1 MKRAVPAL
9 TMGEQ
14 PEAWPDDDADPF
26 AQQDSIDSKEPQSE
40 QEEHLEE
47 LENKEPSTEETE
59 EIAPV
64 DESWT
69 LPVRVKPVLAMNGEA
84 VEEFPLNETLDG
96 RKNTSLILN
105 DDLIRI
111 IEVSYDDDGQRRL
124 NVKAVLKNELTGF
137 SHYHNE
143 LMHKHQWLWITS
155 FIAGLILIFVPYFGF
170 LGQLL
175 IGVGLLGWT
184 YMHLEIHTLEF
195 STSGSKHKVTLT
207 GYGSN
212 RPKFR
217 LSMALIGPAIADYM
231 QSGDFDVESINSLHE
246 SISIPIEPAQI
257 SQPTPQF
264 VIVDNN
270 NPSLEQLTNQ
280 AIPSNSFDTLPSQ
293 TVQHPSPVET
303 QQPLGP
309 PITATK
315 QNEEPTVEEELNT
328 PAPPEDIIEAANNT
342 NMIAETPPPPPA
354 PISAPPPP
362 TPISPPSPP
371 AMASPPPPPKP
382 VSAPPPP
389 PLPPQPNALPPP
401 TLPPPLPP
409 VGMMSTPIDMGEIP
423 LDAPLPEAPEIAV
436 KAAPITESLSTEE
449 QNELLEELR

>member
-26 AQQDSIDSKEPQSE
+26 AQQDSIDSEEPQTE
-40 QEEHLEE
+40 QDEHLEE
-47 LENKEPSTEETE
+47 LENDENPDSETE
-59 EIAPV
+59 EIVPV

-69 LPVRVKPVLAMNGEA
+69 LPVRVKPVLALNGEE
-84 VEEFPLNETLDG
+84 VVEFPLNETLDG
-96 RKNTSLILN
+96 RKNTSLVLN
-105 DDLIRI
+105 DDLLRI

-155 FIAGLILIFVPYFGF
+155 FIAGLILIFIPYFGF

-175 IGVGLLGWT
+175 IGVGLFGWT

-217 LSMALIGPAIADYM
+217 ISMALIGPAVADYM
-231 QSGDFDVESINSLHE
+231 ESGNFDVDSINSLHE
-246 SISIPIEPAQI
+246 SISIPTEPAQTP
-257 SQPTPQF
+257 QPTPQF

-280 AIPSNSFDTLPSQ
+280 ALPSNSFDTPPSQ
-293 TVQHPSPVET
+293 MIQQTAPVET
-303 QQPLGP
+303 QQTMGP
-309 PITATK
+309 PITTTN
-315 QNEEPTVEEELNT
+315 QNDESTVEEESNT
-328 PAPPEDIIEAANNT
+328 PPPLETTTEAINNT
-342 NMIAETPPPPPA
+342 NTSTDLPPA
-354 PISAPPPP
+354 PAPMSPPLPPTPTSPPPP
-362 TPISPPSPP
+362 TAMTSPLPT
-371 AMASPPPPPKP
+371 PKP

-389 PLPPQPNALPPP
+389 PLPPQTNALPPP

>member
-26 AQQDSIDSKEPQSE
+26 AQQDSIDSEEPQTE
-40 QEEHLEE
+40 QDEHLEE
-47 LENKEPSTEETE
+47 LENDENPDSETE
-59 EIAPV
+59 EIVPV

-69 LPVRVKPVLAMNGEA
+69 LPVRVKPVLALNGEE
-84 VEEFPLNETLDG
+84 VVEFPLNETLDG
-96 RKNTSLILN
+96 RKNTSLVLN
-105 DDLIRI
+105 DDLLRI

-155 FIAGLILIFVPYFGF
+155 FIAGLILIFIPYFGF

-175 IGVGLLGWT
+175 IGVGLFGWT

-217 LSMALIGPAIADYM
+217 ISMALIGPAVADYM
-231 QSGDFDVESINSLHE
+231 ESGNFDVDSINSLHE
-246 SISIPIEPAQI
+246 SISIPTEPAQTP
-257 SQPTPQF
+257 QPTPQF

-280 AIPSNSFDTLPSQ
+280 ALPSNSFDTPPSQ
-293 TVQHPSPVET
+293 MIQQTAPVET
-303 QQPLGP
+303 QQTMGP
-309 PITATK
+309 PITTTN
-315 QNEEPTVEEELNT
+315 QNDESTVEKESNT
-328 PAPPEDIIEAANNT
+328 TPPLETTTEAINNT
-342 NMIAETPPPPPA
+342 NTSPDLPPA
-354 PISAPPPP
+354 PAPMSPPLPPTPTSPPPP
-362 TPISPPSPP
+362 TAMTSPLPT
-371 AMASPPPPPKP
+371 PKP
-382 VSAPPPP
+382 VSPLPPP
-389 PLPPQPNALPPP
+389 PLPPQTNALPPP

>member
-1 MKRAVPAL
+1 MNRAVPAL
-9 TMGEQ
+9 IMGEE

-26 AQQDSIDSKEPQSE
+26 TEQDSLEEEESQSI
-40 QEEHLEE
+40 QEEQSEE
-47 LENKEPSTEETE
+47 LENDEPTTEKIEP
-59 EIAPV
+59 IAPV

-69 LPVRVKPVLAMNGEA
+69 LPVRVKPVLALNGETVA
-84 VEEFPLNETLDG
+84 EFPLNEALDG

-111 IEVSYDDDGQRRL
+111 IEVSYDADGQRRL

-155 FIAGLILIFVPYFGF
+155 FIAGLVLTFVPYFGF

-195 STSGSKHKVTLT
+195 STSGSKHKVTFT

-231 QSGDFDVESINSLHE
+231 QSGDFDTESINSLHE
-246 SISIPIEPAQI
+246 SISVPIEPVPNPQ
-257 SQPTPQF
+257 QTPQF
-264 VIVDNN
+264 VIMDGS
-270 NPSLEQLTNQ
+270 NPSLEQVNSQIL
-280 AIPSNSFDTLPSQ
+280 PSNSYETLPDQATQPPPPVQ
-293 TVQHPSPVET
+293 TPQPSGPPIMASPQNDDSTLGEET
-303 QQPLGP
+303 QQASPQE
-309 PITATK
+309 PIS
-315 QNEEPTVEEELNT
+315 
-328 PAPPEDIIEAANNT
+328 EAENNT
-342 NMIAETPPPPPA
+342 NSMPQKSLPPVPAPTAPPPVVTTPPPPPA
-354 PISAPPPP
+354 PLSA
-362 TPISPPSPP
+362 
-371 AMASPPPPPKP
+371 
-382 VSAPPPP
+382 PPP
-389 PLPPQPNALPPP
+389 PLPPQSNSLPPP

-409 VGMMSTPIDMGEIP
+409 TGLMSTPIDMGEIP

>member
-26 AQQDSIDSKEPQSE
+26 AQQDNIDSEEPQTE
-40 QEEHLEE
+40 QDEHLEE
-47 LENKEPSTEETE
+47 LENDENPDSETE
-59 EIAPV
+59 EIVPV

-69 LPVRVKPVLAMNGEA
+69 LPVRVKPVLALNGEE
-84 VEEFPLNETLDG
+84 VVEFPLNETLDG
-96 RKNTSLILN
+96 RKNTSLVLN
-105 DDLIRI
+105 DDLLRI

-155 FIAGLILIFVPYFGF
+155 FIAGLILIFIPYFGF

-175 IGVGLLGWT
+175 IGVGLFGWT

-217 LSMALIGPAIADYM
+217 ISMALIGPAVADYM
-231 QSGDFDVESINSLHE
+231 ESGNFDVDSINSLHE
-246 SISIPIEPAQI
+246 SISIPTEPAQTP
-257 SQPTPQF
+257 QPTPQF

-280 AIPSNSFDTLPSQ
+280 ALPSNSFDTPPSQ
-293 TVQHPSPVET
+293 MIQQTAPVET
-303 QQPLGP
+303 QQTMGP
-309 PITATK
+309 PITTTN
-315 QNEEPTVEEELNT
+315 QNDESTVEEESNT
-328 PAPPEDIIEAANNT
+328 PPPLETTTEAINNT
-342 NMIAETPPPPPA
+342 NTSTDLPPSPA
-354 PISAPPPP
+354 PMSPPLPPTPTSPPPP
-362 TPISPPSPP
+362 TAMTSPLPT
-371 AMASPPPPPKP
+371 PKP

-389 PLPPQPNALPPP
+389 PLPPQTNALPPP

>member
-26 AQQDSIDSKEPQSE
+26 AQQDSIDSEEPQTE
-40 QEEHLEE
+40 QDEHLEE
-47 LENKEPSTEETE
+47 PENDENPDSETE
-59 EIAPV
+59 EIVPV

-69 LPVRVKPVLAMNGEA
+69 LPVRVKPVLALNGEE
-84 VEEFPLNETLDG
+84 VVEFPLNETLDG
-96 RKNTSLILN
+96 RKNTSLVLN
-105 DDLIRI
+105 DDLLRI

-155 FIAGLILIFVPYFGF
+155 FIAGLILIFIPYFGF

-175 IGVGLLGWT
+175 IGVGLFGWT

-217 LSMALIGPAIADYM
+217 ISMALIGPAVADYM
-231 QSGDFDVESINSLHE
+231 ESGNFDVDSINSLHE
-246 SISIPIEPAQI
+246 SISIPTEPAQTP
-257 SQPTPQF
+257 QPTPQF
-264 VIVDNN
+264 VIVDDN

-280 AIPSNSFDTLPSQ
+280 ALPSNSFDTPPSQ
-293 TVQHPSPVET
+293 MIQQTAPVET
-303 QQPLGP
+303 QQTMGP
-309 PITATK
+309 PITTTN
-315 QNEEPTVEEELNT
+315 QNDESTVEEESN
-328 PAPPEDIIEAANNT
+328 
-342 NMIAETPPPPPA
+342 TPPPLETTTEAINSTNTSPDLLPA
-354 PISAPPPP
+354 PAPMSPPIPPTPTSPPPP
-362 TPISPPSPP
+362 TAMTSPLPT
-371 AMASPPPPPKP
+371 PKP
-382 VSAPPPP
+382 VSPPPSP
-389 PLPPQPNALPPP
+389 PLPPQTNTLPPP

>member
-26 AQQDSIDSKEPQSE
+26 AQQDSIDSEEPQTE
-40 QEEHLEE
+40 QDEHLEE
-47 LENKEPSTEETE
+47 LENDENPDSETG
-59 EIAPV
+59 EIVPV

-69 LPVRVKPVLAMNGEA
+69 LPVRVKPVLALNGEE
-84 VEEFPLNETLDG
+84 VVEFPLNETLDG
-96 RKNTSLILN
+96 RKNTSLVLN
-105 DDLIRI
+105 DDLLRI

-155 FIAGLILIFVPYFGF
+155 FIAGLILIFIPYFGF

-175 IGVGLLGWT
+175 IGVGLFGWT

-217 LSMALIGPAIADYM
+217 ISMALIGPAVADYM
-231 QSGDFDVESINSLHE
+231 ESGNFDVDSINSLHE
-246 SISIPIEPAQI
+246 SISIPTEPAQTP
-257 SQPTPQF
+257 QPTPQF

-280 AIPSNSFDTLPSQ
+280 ALPSNSFDTPPSQ
-293 TVQHPSPVET
+293 MIQQTAPVET
-303 QQPLGP
+303 QQTMGP
-309 PITATK
+309 PITTTN
-315 QNEEPTVEEELNT
+315 QNDESTVEEESNT
-328 PAPPEDIIEAANNT
+328 PPPLETTTEAINNT
-342 NMIAETPPPPPA
+342 NTSTDLPPSPA
-354 PISAPPPP
+354 PMSPPLPPTPTSPPPP
-362 TPISPPSPP
+362 TAMTSPLPT
-371 AMASPPPPPKP
+371 PKP

-389 PLPPQPNALPPP
+389 PLPPQTNALPPP

>member
-1 MKRAVPAL
+1 MKRAVPAV

-26 AQQDSIDSKEPQSE
+26 AQQDSIDSEEPQTE
-40 QEEHLEE
+40 QDEHLEE
-47 LENKEPSTEETE
+47 LENDENPDSETE
-59 EIAPV
+59 EIVPV

-69 LPVRVKPVLAMNGEA
+69 LPVRVKPVLALNGEE
-84 VEEFPLNETLDG
+84 VVEFPLNETLDG
-96 RKNTSLILN
+96 RKNTSLVLN
-105 DDLIRI
+105 DDLLRI

-155 FIAGLILIFVPYFGF
+155 FIAGLILIFIPYFGF

-175 IGVGLLGWT
+175 IGVGLFGWT

-217 LSMALIGPAIADYM
+217 ISMALIGPAVADYM
-231 QSGDFDVESINSLHE
+231 ESGNFDVDSINSLHE
-246 SISIPIEPAQI
+246 SISIPTEPAQTP
-257 SQPTPQF
+257 QPTPQF

-280 AIPSNSFDTLPSQ
+280 ALPSNSFDTPPSQ
-293 TVQHPSPVET
+293 MIQQTAPVET
-303 QQPLGP
+303 QQTMGP
-309 PITATK
+309 PITTTN
-315 QNEEPTVEEELNT
+315 QNDESTVEEESNT
-328 PAPPEDIIEAANNT
+328 PPPLETTTEAINNT
-342 NMIAETPPPPPA
+342 NTSPDLPPA
-354 PISAPPPP
+354 PAPMSPPLPPTPTSPPPP
-362 TPISPPSPP
+362 TAMTSPLPT
-371 AMASPPPPPKP
+371 PKP
-382 VSAPPPP
+382 VSPLPPP
-389 PLPPQPNALPPP
+389 PLPPQTNALPPP

>member
-26 AQQDSIDSKEPQSE
+26 AQQDSIETEEPQTE
-40 QEEHLEE
+40 HEEHLDE
-47 LENKEPSTEETE
+47 LENVEPSAEETE
-59 EIAPV
+59 EIVPV

-69 LPVRVKPVLAMNGEA
+69 LPVRVKPVLALNGEE
-84 VEEFPLNETLDG
+84 VVEFPLNETLDG

-105 DDLIRI
+105 DDLLRI
-111 IEVSYDDDGQRRL
+111 IEVSYDNDGQRRL

-155 FIAGLILIFVPYFGF
+155 FIAGLILIFIPYFGF

-175 IGVGLLGWT
+175 IGVGLFGWT

-217 LSMALIGPAIADYM
+217 LSMALIGPAVADYM
-231 QSGDFDVESINSLHE
+231 ESGNFDVESINSLHE
-246 SISIPIEPAQI
+246 SISIPTEPAQT

-280 AIPSNSFDTLPSQ
+280 ALPSNNFDTPPSQ
-293 TVQHPSPVET
+293 MIQQTAPVET
-303 QQPLGP
+303 QQTMGP
-309 PITATK
+309 PITTTN
-315 QNEEPTVEEELNT
+315 QNDESTVEEESNI
-328 PAPPEDIIEAANNT
+328 PPPLETTTEAINNT
-342 NMIAETPPPPPA
+342 NTSPDPTSTASTYVSTSASNTNLSAIASCDDFTAPSAKTSFCTPA
-354 PISAPPPP
+354 SAFAA
-362 TPISPPSPP
+362 TNQCFATSNIT
-371 AMASPPPPPKP
+371 A
-382 VSAPPPP
+382 
-389 PLPPQPNALPPP
+389 
-401 TLPPPLPP
+401 PLPP

>member
-26 AQQDSIDSKEPQSE
+26 AQQDSIDSEEPQTE
-40 QEEHLEE
+40 QDEHLEE
-47 LENKEPSTEETE
+47 LENDENPDSETE
-59 EIAPV
+59 EIVPV

-69 LPVRVKPVLAMNGEA
+69 LPVRVKPVLALNGEE
-84 VEEFPLNETLDG
+84 VVEFPLNETLDG
-96 RKNTSLILN
+96 RKNTSLVLN
-105 DDLIRI
+105 DDLLRI

-155 FIAGLILIFVPYFGF
+155 FIAGLILIFIPYFGF

-175 IGVGLLGWT
+175 IGVGLFGWT

-217 LSMALIGPAIADYM
+217 ISMALIGPAVADYM
-231 QSGDFDVESINSLHE
+231 ESGNFDVDSINSLHE
-246 SISIPIEPAQI
+246 SISIPTEPAQTP
-257 SQPTPQF
+257 QPTPQF

-280 AIPSNSFDTLPSQ
+280 ALPSNSFDTPPSQ
-293 TVQHPSPVET
+293 MIQQTAPVET
-303 QQPLGP
+303 QQTMGP
-309 PITATK
+309 PITTTN
-315 QNEEPTVEEELNT
+315 QNDESTVEEESNT
-328 PAPPEDIIEAANNT
+328 PPPLETTTEAINNT
-342 NMIAETPPPPPA
+342 NTSPDLPPA
-354 PISAPPPP
+354 PAPMSPPLPPTPTSPPPP
-362 TPISPPSPP
+362 TAMTSPLPT
-371 AMASPPPPPKP
+371 PKP

-389 PLPPQPNALPPP
+389 PLPPQTNALPPP

>member
-26 AQQDSIDSKEPQSE
+26 AQQDSIDSEEPQTV

-47 LENKEPSTEETE
+47 LENDENPDSETE
-59 EIAPV
+59 EIVPV

-69 LPVRVKPVLAMNGEA
+69 LPVRVKPVLALNGEE
-84 VEEFPLNETLDG
+84 VVEFPLNETLDG

-105 DDLIRI
+105 DDLLRI

-155 FIAGLILIFVPYFGF
+155 FIAGLILIFIPYFGF

-175 IGVGLLGWT
+175 IGVGLFGWT

-217 LSMALIGPAIADYM
+217 LSMALIGPAVADYM
-231 QSGDFDVESINSLHE
+231 ESGNFDVESINSLHE
-246 SISIPIEPAQI
+246 SISIPTEPAQTP
-257 SQPTPQF
+257 QPTPQF

-280 AIPSNSFDTLPSQ
+280 ALPSNTFDTPPSQ
-293 TVQHPSPVET
+293 MIQQTAPIET
-303 QQPLGP
+303 QQTMGP
-309 PITATK
+309 PITTTN
-315 QNEEPTVEEELNT
+315 QNDESTVEEESNI
-328 PAPPEDIIEAANNT
+328 PPPLETTTEAINNT
-342 NMIAETPPPPPA
+342 NTSPDPTSAPA
-354 PISAPPPP
+354 PMSPPLPPTPTSPPPP
-362 TPISPPSPP
+362 T
-371 AMASPPPPPKP
+371 AMTSPPPPPKP
-382 VSAPPPP
+382 VSPPPPP
-389 PLPPQPNALPPP
+389 PLPPQTNALPPP

>member
-26 AQQDSIDSKEPQSE
+26 AQQDSIDSEEPQTV
-40 QEEHLEE
+40 QKEHLEE
-47 LENKEPSTEETE
+47 LENDENPDSETE
-59 EIAPV
+59 EIVPV

-69 LPVRVKPVLAMNGEA
+69 LPVRVKPVLALNGEE
-84 VEEFPLNETLDG
+84 VVEFPLNETLDG

-105 DDLIRI
+105 DDLLRI

-155 FIAGLILIFVPYFGF
+155 FIAGLILIFIPYFGF

-175 IGVGLLGWT
+175 IGVGLFGWT

-217 LSMALIGPAIADYM
+217 LSMALIGPAVADYM
-231 QSGDFDVESINSLHE
+231 ESGNFDVESINSLHE
-246 SISIPIEPAQI
+246 SISIPTEPAQTP
-257 SQPTPQF
+257 QPTPQF

-280 AIPSNSFDTLPSQ
+280 ALPSNTFDTPPSQ
-293 TVQHPSPVET
+293 MIQQTAPIET
-303 QQPLGP
+303 QQTMGP
-309 PITATK
+309 PITTTN
-315 QNEEPTVEEELNT
+315 QNDKSTVEEESNI
-328 PAPPEDIIEAANNT
+328 PPPLETTTEAINNT
-342 NMIAETPPPPPA
+342 NTSPDPTSAPA
-354 PISAPPPP
+354 PMSPPLPSTPTSPPPP
-362 TPISPPSPP
+362 TAMTSPL
-371 AMASPPPPPKP
+371 PPPKP
-382 VSAPPPP
+382 VSAHPPP
-389 PLPPQPNALPPP
+389 PLPPQTNALPPP

>member
-1 MKRAVPAL
+1 MKRAVPAV

-26 AQQDSIDSKEPQSE
+26 AQQDSIDSEEPQTE
-40 QEEHLEE
+40 QDEHLEE
-47 LENKEPSTEETE
+47 LENDENPDSETE
-59 EIAPV
+59 EIVPV

-69 LPVRVKPVLAMNGEA
+69 LPVRVKPVLALNGEE
-84 VEEFPLNETLDG
+84 VVEFPLNETLDG
-96 RKNTSLILN
+96 RKNTSLVLN
-105 DDLIRI
+105 DDLLRI

-155 FIAGLILIFVPYFGF
+155 FIAGLILIFIPYFGF

-175 IGVGLLGWT
+175 IGVGLFGWT

-217 LSMALIGPAIADYM
+217 ISMALIGPAVADYM
-231 QSGDFDVESINSLHE
+231 ESGNFDVDSINSLHE
-246 SISIPIEPAQI
+246 SISIPTEPAQTP
-257 SQPTPQF
+257 QPTPQF

-280 AIPSNSFDTLPSQ
+280 ALPSNSFDTPPSQ
-293 TVQHPSPVET
+293 MIQQTAPVET
-303 QQPLGP
+303 QQTMGP
-309 PITATK
+309 PITTTN
-315 QNEEPTVEEELNT
+315 QNDESTVEEESNT
-328 PAPPEDIIEAANNT
+328 PPPLETTTEAINNT
-342 NMIAETPPPPPA
+342 NTSPDLPPA
-354 PISAPPPP
+354 PAPMSPPLPPTPTSPPPP
-362 TPISPPSPP
+362 TAMTSPLPT
-371 AMASPPPPPKP
+371 PKP
-382 VSAPPPP
+382 VSPPPPP
-389 PLPPQPNALPPP
+389 PLPPQTNALPPP

>member
-26 AQQDSIDSKEPQSE
+26 AQQDSIDSEEPQTE

-47 LENKEPSTEETE
+47 PENDENPDSETE
-59 EIAPV
+59 EIVPV

-69 LPVRVKPVLAMNGEA
+69 LPVRVKPVLALNGEE
-84 VEEFPLNETLDG
+84 VVEFPLNETLDG

-105 DDLIRI
+105 DDLLRI

-155 FIAGLILIFVPYFGF
+155 FIAGLILIFIPYFGF

-175 IGVGLLGWT
+175 IGVGLFGWT

-217 LSMALIGPAIADYM
+217 LSMALIGPAVADYM
-231 QSGDFDVESINSLHE
+231 ESGNFDVESINSLHE
-246 SISIPIEPAQI
+246 SISIPTEPAQTP
-257 SQPTPQF
+257 QPTPQF

-280 AIPSNSFDTLPSQ
+280 ALPSNTFDTPPSQ
-293 TVQHPSPVET
+293 MIQQTAPIET
-303 QQPLGP
+303 QQTMGP
-309 PITATK
+309 PITTTN
-315 QNEEPTVEEELNT
+315 QNDESTVEEESNI
-328 PAPPEDIIEAANNT
+328 PPPLETTTEATNNT
-342 NMIAETPPPPPA
+342 NTSPDPTSAPA
-354 PISAPPPP
+354 PMSPPLPPTPTSPPPP
-362 TPISPPSPP
+362 T
-371 AMASPPPPPKP
+371 AMTSPPPPPKP
-382 VSAPPPP
+382 VSPPPPP
-389 PLPPQPNALPPP
+389 PLPPQTNALPPP

-409 VGMMSTPIDMGEIP
+409 VGMMPTPIDMGEIP

>member
-26 AQQDSIDSKEPQSE
+26 AQQDSIDSEEPQTE

-47 LENKEPSTEETE
+47 LENDANPDSETE
-59 EIAPV
+59 EIVPV

-69 LPVRVKPVLAMNGEA
+69 LPVRVKPVLALNGEE
-84 VEEFPLNETLDG
+84 VVEFPLNETLDG

-105 DDLIRI
+105 DDLLRI
-111 IEVSYDDDGQRRL
+111 IEVSYDNDGQRRL

-155 FIAGLILIFVPYFGF
+155 FIIGLILIFIPYFGF

-175 IGVGLLGWT
+175 IGVGLFGWT

-217 LSMALIGPAIADYM
+217 LSMALIGPAVADYM
-231 QSGDFDVESINSLHE
+231 ESGNFDVESINSLHE
-246 SISIPIEPAQI
+246 SISIPTEPAQTP
-257 SQPTPQF
+257 QPTPQF

-280 AIPSNSFDTLPSQ
+280 ALPSNTFDTPPSQ
-293 TVQHPSPVET
+293 MIQQTAPIET
-303 QQPLGP
+303 QQTMGP
-309 PITATK
+309 PITTTN
-315 QNEEPTVEEELNT
+315 QNDKSTVEEESNI
-328 PAPPEDIIEAANNT
+328 PPPLETTTEAINNT
-342 NMIAETPPPPPA
+342 NTSPDPTSAPA
-354 PISAPPPP
+354 PMSPPLPPTPTSPPPP
-362 TPISPPSPP
+362 T
-371 AMASPPPPPKP
+371 AMTSPPPPPKP
-382 VSAPPPP
+382 VSPPPP
-389 PLPPQPNALPPP
+389 PSLPPQTNALPPP

>member
-26 AQQDSIDSKEPQSE
+26 AQQDSIDSEEPQTE
-40 QEEHLEE
+40 QDEHLEE
-47 LENKEPSTEETE
+47 LENDENPDSETE
-59 EIAPV
+59 EIVPV

-69 LPVRVKPVLAMNGEA
+69 LPVRVKPVLALNGEE
-84 VEEFPLNETLDG
+84 VVEFPLNETLDG
-96 RKNTSLILN
+96 RKNTSLVLN
-105 DDLIRI
+105 DDLLRI

-155 FIAGLILIFVPYFGF
+155 FIAGLILIFIPYFGF

-175 IGVGLLGWT
+175 IGVGLFGWT

-217 LSMALIGPAIADYM
+217 ISMALIGPAVADYM
-231 QSGDFDVESINSLHE
+231 ESGNFDVDSINSLHE
-246 SISIPIEPAQI
+246 SISIPTEPAQTP
-257 SQPTPQF
+257 QPTPQF

-280 AIPSNSFDTLPSQ
+280 ALPSNSFDTPPSQ
-293 TVQHPSPVET
+293 MIQQTAPVET
-303 QQPLGP
+303 QQTMGP
-309 PITATK
+309 PITTTN
-315 QNEEPTVEEELNT
+315 QNDESTVEEESNT
-328 PAPPEDIIEAANNT
+328 PPPLETTTEAINNT
-342 NMIAETPPPPPA
+342 NTSPDLPPA
-354 PISAPPPP
+354 PAPMSPPLPPTPTSPPPP
-362 TPISPPSPP
+362 TAMTSPLPT
-371 AMASPPPPPKP
+371 PKP
-382 VSAPPPP
+382 VSPLPPP
-389 PLPPQPNALPPP
+389 PLPPQTNALPPP

>member
-1 MKRAVPAL
+1 MKRAVPAV

-26 AQQDSIDSKEPQSE
+26 AQQDSIDSEEPQTE
-40 QEEHLEE
+40 QDEHLEE
-47 LENKEPSTEETE
+47 LENDENPDSETE
-59 EIAPV
+59 EIVPV

-69 LPVRVKPVLAMNGEA
+69 LPVRVKPVLALNGEE
-84 VEEFPLNETLDG
+84 VVEFPLNETLDG
-96 RKNTSLILN
+96 RKNTSLVLN
-105 DDLIRI
+105 DDLLRI

-155 FIAGLILIFVPYFGF
+155 FIAGLILIFIPYFGF

-175 IGVGLLGWT
+175 IGVGLFGWT

-217 LSMALIGPAIADYM
+217 ISMALIGPAVADYM
-231 QSGDFDVESINSLHE
+231 ESGNFDVDSINSLHE
-246 SISIPIEPAQI
+246 SISIPTEPAQTP
-257 SQPTPQF
+257 QPTPQF

-280 AIPSNSFDTLPSQ
+280 ALPSNSFDTPPSQ
-293 TVQHPSPVET
+293 MIQQTAPVET
-303 QQPLGP
+303 QQTMGP
-309 PITATK
+309 PITTTN
-315 QNEEPTVEEELNT
+315 QNDESTVEEESNT
-328 PAPPEDIIEAANNT
+328 PPPLETTTEAINNT
-342 NMIAETPPPPPA
+342 NTSPDLPPA
-354 PISAPPPP
+354 PAPMSPPLPPTPTSPPPP
-362 TPISPPSPP
+362 TAMTSPLPT
-371 AMASPPPPPKP
+371 PKP

-389 PLPPQPNALPPP
+389 PLPPQTNALPPP

>member
-1 MKRAVPAL
+1 MKRAVPAQ

-26 AQQDSIDSKEPQSE
+26 AQQDSIDSEEPQPE

-47 LENKEPSTEETE
+47 LENDENPDSETE
-59 EIAPV
+59 EIVPV

-69 LPVRVKPVLAMNGEA
+69 LPVRVKPVLALNGEE
-84 VEEFPLNETLDG
+84 VVEFPLNETLDG

-105 DDLIRI
+105 DDLLRI

-155 FIAGLILIFVPYFGF
+155 FIAGLILIFIPYFGF

-175 IGVGLLGWT
+175 IGVGLFGWT

-217 LSMALIGPAIADYM
+217 LSMALIGPAVADYM
-231 QSGDFDVESINSLHE
+231 ESGNFNVESINSLHE
-246 SISIPIEPAQI
+246 SISIPTEPAQTP
-257 SQPTPQF
+257 QPTPQF

-280 AIPSNSFDTLPSQ
+280 ALPSNSFDTPPSQ
-293 TVQHPSPVET
+293 MIQQTAPVET
-303 QQPLGP
+303 QQTMGP
-309 PITATK
+309 PITTTN
-315 QNEEPTVEEELNT
+315 QNDESTVEEESNI
-328 PAPPEDIIEAANNT
+328 PPPLETITEAINNT
-342 NMIAETPPPPPA
+342 NTSPDPTSAPA
-354 PISAPPPP
+354 PMSPPLPSTPTSPPPP
-362 TPISPPSPP
+362 T
-371 AMASPPPPPKP
+371 AMTSPPPPPKP
-382 VSAPPPP
+382 VSPPPPP
-389 PLPPQPNALPPP
+389 PLPPQTNALPPP